1 MLHRDATDL
10 YDLVEAGRLLFA
22 DPARLEREA
31 RRGVIPHAR
40 VGAALGLPA
49 PWVDA
54 AAGTLPVDEASSRE
68 YWLARLAPPSPSAHR
83 PSRGRDRLP
92 SETLLDP
99 AEAARRVF
107 ADVAAL
113 PRLDADGTLPA
124 LRVDGEV
131 RYDAAL
137 VDLVAREG
145 VDPEAAA
152 RAAERR
158 ALVREWSRFEYATA
172 APVVAPPAARSA
184 PAPAPR
190 ATPAASGPPPPK
202 AYEIPDDVFAG
213 EPAEAPAPPARLI
226 RTEGFV
232 SEDEE

>member
-10 YDLVEAGRLLFA
+10 YDVAEAARLLFA
-22 DPARLEREA
+22 DAARLEREA

-40 VGAALGLPA
+40 VGAAIGFPA

-54 AAGTLPVDEASSRE
+54 ATGALPVDEASTRE
-68 YWLARLAPPSPSAHR
+68 YWLARLASPSPGAHR

-92 SETLLDP
+92 CETLLDP

-113 PRLDADGTLPA
+113 PRLDAEGTLPA
-124 LRVDGEV
+124 LRVDGET

-137 VDLVAREG
+137 VDLAAREG
-145 VDPEAAA
+145 VEPEATAA
-152 RAAERR
+152 AAERR
-158 ALVREWSRFEYATA
+158 ALVREWSRFEYASA
-172 APVVAPPAARSA
+172 AVTLPPAARPAPPPAPATPGAPPAPAGPPPPGAYTIPDDLLADA

-190 ATPAASGPPPPK
+190 
-202 AYEIPDDVFAG
+202 
-213 EPAEAPAPPARLI
+213 LI
-226 RTEGFV
+226 RTDGFA
-232 SEDEE
+232 SIDEE